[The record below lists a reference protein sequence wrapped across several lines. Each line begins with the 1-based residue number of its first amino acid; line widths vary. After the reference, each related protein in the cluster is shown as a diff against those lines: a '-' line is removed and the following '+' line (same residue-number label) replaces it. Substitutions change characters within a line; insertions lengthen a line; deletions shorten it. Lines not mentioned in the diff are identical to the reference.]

1 MPNRIVVV
9 AYSGGLDTSFCV
21 KYLVEQGYRVHT
33 LLVDTGGFTES
44 EIAAAGGRALTLGA
58 EHHETV
64 DITREFYDECIRH
77 LVFGNVLRNN
87 TYPLSVSAERM
98 FQAKTVA
105 DYARRIGAEAVAHGS
120 TGAGN
125 DQVRFDAVF
134 RVLLPGVDIITPIR
148 DLRLTR
154 SEEIAWLTERG
165 VQMNW
170 EKAKYSINQGIWG
183 TSVGGVET
191 LTSDGYLPG
200 EAFPSQCRRNEPAD
214 LSLHFEKGELTGI
227 DEKIYGHP
235 VEAIRALQEMASEY
249 AIGRDIH
256 TGDTIIGI
264 KGRVGFEAA
273 APLIIIKAHHGL
285 EKHVLTK
292 WQQYWKEQLG
302 NWYGM
307 LVHEGQFL
315 EPVLRNIEKFLT
327 DSQERVTGKVFVRLQ
342 PYRFTVIGIESQYDM
357 MSPRFGSYGEMNL
370 SWTGDDV
377 RGFAKIFSNQL
388 MIYHNTG
395 PDNEKG

>member
-1 MPNRIVVV
+1 MANKKVVV

-21 KYLVEQGYRVHT
+21 KYLMEQGYEVHT
-33 LLVDTGGFTES
+33 LLVDTGGFSADEL
-44 EIAAAGGRALTLGA
+44 EAVARRARSLGA
-58 EHHETV
+58 THHQAKDV
-64 DITREFYDECIRH
+64 TRQFYDECIRF
-77 LVFGNVLRNN
+77 LVYGNVLRNN
-87 TYPLSVSAERM
+87 TYPMSVSAERM

-105 DYARRIGAEAVAHGS
+105 DYARSIGADALAHGS

-134 RVLLPGVDIITPIR
+134 RILVPEMEIITPIR
-148 DLRLTR
+148 DLRLSR
-154 SEEIAWLTERG
+154 NEEIAFLKERG

-170 EKAKYSINQGIWG
+170 EKAQYSINQGIWG

-191 LTSDGYLPG
+191 LSSDKYLPE
-200 EAFPSQCRRNEPAD
+200 EAFPSQCRRSDRVEIT
-214 LSLHFEKGELTGI
+214 LRFERGEFVALDGR
-227 DEKIYGHP
+227 EFGHP
-235 VEAIRALQEMASEY
+235 VEAIRALQDVASEFG
-249 AIGRDIH
+249 IGRDIH
-256 TGDTIIGI
+256 VGDTIIGI
-264 KGRVGFEAA
+264 KGRVGFEAP
-273 APLIIIKAHHGL
+273 APLIIIKSHHAL

-327 DSQERVTGKVFVRLQ
+327 DTQERVTGDVMVRLD
-342 PYRFTVIGIESQYDM
+342 PYRFTVLGIRSPFDL
-357 MSPRFGSYGEMNL
+357 MSAKFGTYGEMNL
-370 SWTGDDV
+370 SWSGDDV
-377 RGFAKIFSNQL
+377 RGFAKIVSNQL

-395 PDNEKG
+395 PDDAKG